1 MCCINLGVKCPNV
14 DMFICFRFLNDTGS
28 PTSSSADSVESGMTP
43 ELAPNIQ
50 ADGVI
55 ERPADNVLVVAA
67 DDPELGQRLINS
79 VVHGKGGKWDKSWGE
94 ECFSV

>member
-1 MCCINLGVKCPNV
+1 MCCINLGAECRNI
-14 DMFICFRFLNDTGS
+14 DMLIWFRFLNDTGS
-28 PTSSSADSVESGMTP
+28 PTTSSPDSVVSSTTSDLM
-43 ELAPNIQ
+43 PNVQ

-79 VVHGKGGKWDKSWGE
+79 VVHGKGEKGDK
-94 ECFSV
+94 

>member
-1 MCCINLGVKCPNV
+1 MCCINLTDECPNI
-14 DMFICFRFLNDTGS
+14 DLLICVRFLNDTGS
-28 PTSSSADSVESGMTP
+28 PTSSSADSVESGTTSD
-43 ELAPNIQ
+43 LVPNVQ

-79 VVHGKGGKWDKSWGE
+79 VVHGKGERQDK
-94 ECFSV
+94 